1 MMPRS
6 IVTKVARATSRS
18 LQISRSNTRITAS
31 SQFAAAASLLPRTTV
46 VPRFFSTAGLSGNNI
61 TPDKQPVQPKEDMAA
76 PTVRAATE
84 LTDDEYHKLAD
95 QYMDRLVTHLEELQD
110 EREDIDVEYSV
121 CHAMIRIHV
130 RQPASNAQQQQ
141 AGVLTVSFNEGVGTY
156 VINKQPPNKQIW
168 LSSPKSGPKRY
179 DYVALGDGQN
189 EKEGTAKGEW
199 VYLRDNSTINQLF
212 RDELSIDLSMPVG
225 HYGEEEA

>member
-1 MMPRS
+1 MSRA
-6 IVTKVARATSRS
+6 IVTKAARATLHS
-18 LQISRSNTRITAS
+18 LQGISRNTRITS
-31 SQFAAAASLLPRTTV
+31 TPFAAASLLPRST
-46 VPRFFSTAGLSGNNI
+46 VPRFYSTAGPNGNMI
-61 TPDKQPVQPKEDMAA
+61 TPDKQPVQLKEEAA
-76 PTVRAATE
+76 PTVVRAATE

-110 EREDIDVEYSV
+110 EREDIDVEYS
-121 CHAMIRIHV
+121 
-130 RQPASNAQQQQ
+130 
-141 AGVLTVSFNEGVGTY
+141 AGVLTVSFDDGIGTY

-212 RDELSIDLSMPVG
+212 RDELQIDLSMPIG

>member
-1 MMPRS
+1 MSRA
-6 IVTKVARATSRS
+6 IVTKVARATLRS
-18 LQISRSNTRITAS
+18 LQGISRNTRITS
-31 SQFAAAASLLPRTTV
+31 TPFAAASLLPRST
-46 VPRFFSTAGLSGNNI
+46 VPRFYSTAGPNGNMI
-61 TPDKQPVQPKEDMAA
+61 TPDKQPVQPKEEAA
-76 PTVRAATE
+76 PTVVRAATE

-110 EREDIDVEYSV
+110 EREDIDVEYS
-121 CHAMIRIHV
+121 
-130 RQPASNAQQQQ
+130 
-141 AGVLTVSFNEGVGTY
+141 AGVLTVSFDDGIGTY

-212 RDELSIDLSMPVG
+212 RDELQIDLSMPVG

>member
-1 MMPRS
+1 MSRA
-6 IVTKVARATSRS
+6 IVTKAARATLHS
-18 LQISRSNTRITAS
+18 LQGISRNTRITS
-31 SQFAAAASLLPRTTV
+31 TPFAAASLLPRST
-46 VPRFFSTAGLSGNNI
+46 VPRFYSTAGPNGNMI
-61 TPDKQPVQPKEDMAA
+61 TPDKQPVQLKEEAA
-76 PTVRAATE
+76 PTVVRAATE

-121 CHAMIRIHV
+121 CHSLVRIVV
-130 RQPASNAQQQQ
+130 RDSDVLQ
-141 AGVLTVSFNEGVGTY
+141 AGVLTVSFDDGIGTY

-212 RDELSIDLSMPVG
+212 RDELQIDLSMPIG

>member
-1 MMPRS
+1 M
-6 IVTKVARATSRS
+6 
-18 LQISRSNTRITAS
+18 
-31 SQFAAAASLLPRTTV
+31 
-46 VPRFFSTAGLSGNNI
+46 I
-61 TPDKQPVQPKEDMAA
+61 TPDKQPVQLKEEAA
-76 PTVRAATE
+76 PTVVRAATE

-121 CHAMIRIHV
+121 CHSLVRIVV
-130 RQPASNAQQQQ
+130 RDSDVLQ
-141 AGVLTVSFNEGVGTY
+141 AGVLTVSFDDGIGTY

-212 RDELSIDLSMPVG
+212 RDELQIDLSMPIG

>member
-1 MMPRS
+1 MPRT

-18 LQISRSNTRITAS
+18 LQTVRNTRITPTP
-31 SQFAAAASLLPRTTV
+31 FAAASVLPRTT
-46 VPRFFSTAGLSGNNI
+46 VPRFFSTAGPNGNMI
-61 TPDKQPVQPKEDMAA
+61 TPDKQPVQPKEDAA
-76 PTVRAATE
+76 PSVVRAATE

-95 QYMDRLVTHLEELQD
+95 LYMDRLVTHLEELQD
-110 EREDIDVEYSV
+110 EREDIDVEYS
-121 CHAMIRIHV
+121 
-130 RQPASNAQQQQ
+130 
-141 AGVLTVSFNEGVGTY
+141 AGVLTVSFDDGIGTY

-212 RDELSIDLSMPVG
+212 RDELQIDLSMPVG

>member
-1 MMPRS
+1 MPRT
-6 IVTKVARATSRS
+6 IVTKVARATLRS
-18 LQISRSNTRITAS
+18 LQISRNTRITS
-31 SQFAAAASLLPRTTV
+31 TPFAAASLLPRAT
-46 VPRFFSTAGLSGNNI
+46 VPRFFSTAGPNGNII
-61 TPDKQPVQPKEDMAA
+61 TPDKQPVQPKEDAA
-76 PTVRAATE
+76 STVVRVATE

-110 EREDIDVEYSV
+110 EREDIDVEYS
-121 CHAMIRIHV
+121 
-130 RQPASNAQQQQ
+130 
-141 AGVLTVSFNEGVGTY
+141 AGVLTVSFDAGIGTY

-212 RDELSIDLSMPVG
+212 CDELQIDLSMPVG

>member
-1 MMPRS
+1 MPRS
-6 IVTKVARATSRS
+6 VVTKVARATSRS
-18 LQISRSNTRITAS
+18 LQISRSARVTAS
-31 SQFAAAASLLPRTTV
+31 SPFAAASLFPRTTV
-46 VPRFFSTAGLSGNNI
+46 VPRFYSSAGLNGNNI
-61 TPDKQPVQPKEDMAA
+61 TPDKQPVQPKEDTPA
-76 PTVRAATE
+76 PTVRAATD

-110 EREDIDVEYSV
+110 EREDIDVEYS
-121 CHAMIRIHV
+121 
-130 RQPASNAQQQQ
+130 
-141 AGVLTVSFNEGVGTY
+141 AGVLTVSFDDGIGTY

-212 RDELSIDLSMPVG
+212 RDELQIDLSMPVG

>member
-1 MMPRS
+1 MSRTG
-6 IVTKVARATSRS
+6 VTKAARTTLRS
-18 LQISRSNTRITAS
+18 LQGISRNTRITS
-31 SQFAAAASLLPRTTV
+31 TPFAAASLLPRAT
-46 VPRFFSTAGLSGNNI
+46 VPRFYSAAGPNGNMI
-61 TPDKQPVQPKEDMAA
+61 TPDKQPVQPKEEAA
-76 PTVRAATE
+76 PTVVRAATE

-121 CHAMIRIHV
+121 CHSLVRIVV
-130 RQPASNAQQQQ
+130 RDSDALQ
-141 AGVLTVSFNEGVGTY
+141 AGVLTVSFDDGIGTY

-212 RDELSIDLSMPVG
+212 RDELQIDLSMPVG

>member
-1 MMPRS
+1 MPRS

-18 LQISRSNTRITAS
+18 LQLSRTTPRITAS
-31 SQFAAAASLLPRTTV
+31 SPFAAASLIPRAGA
-46 VPRFFSTAGLSGNNI
+46 PRFFSSAGLNGNNI
-61 TPDKQPVQPKEDMAA
+61 TPDKQPVQPKEDTTAA
-76 PTVRAATE
+76 PTIRAATE

-110 EREDIDVEYSV
+110 EREDIDVEYS
-121 CHAMIRIHV
+121 
-130 RQPASNAQQQQ
+130 
-141 AGVLTVSFNEGVGTY
+141 AGVLTVSFDEGVGTY

-179 DYVALGDGQN
+179 DYVTLGDGQN
-189 EKEGTAKGEW
+189 DKEGTAKGEW

>member
-1 MMPRS
+1 MPRT
-6 IVTKVARATSRS
+6 IITKVARATSRS
-18 LQISRSNTRITAS
+18 LQISRASRITS
-31 SQFAAAASLLPRTTV
+31 TPFAAASLLPRAAA
-46 VPRFFSTAGLSGNNI
+46 PRFFTTASSNGGNI
-61 TPDKQPVQPKEDMAA
+61 TPDKQPVQPKEDAA
-76 PTVRAATE
+76 PSVVRAATE

-121 CHAMIRIHV
+121 CHALIRIHV
-130 RQPASNAQQQQ
+130 RESDPQQ
-141 AGVLTVSFNEGVGTY
+141 AGVLTVSFDDGIGTY

-179 DYVALGDGQN
+179 DYVAVGDGMN

-212 RDELSIDLSMPVG
+212 RDELQIDLSMPVG

>member
-1 MMPRS
+1 MSRTG
-6 IVTKVARATSRS
+6 VFKVARASLRS
-18 LQISRSNTRITAS
+18 LQGISRNTRITS
-31 SQFAAAASLLPRTTV
+31 TPFAAASLLPRAT
-46 VPRFFSTAGLSGNNI
+46 VPRFYSTAGPNGNMI
-61 TPDKQPVQPKEDMAA
+61 TPDKQPVQPKEEAA
-76 PTVRAATE
+76 PTVVRAATE

-110 EREDIDVEYSV
+110 EREDIDVEYS
-121 CHAMIRIHV
+121 
-130 RQPASNAQQQQ
+130 
-141 AGVLTVSFNEGVGTY
+141 AGVLTVSFDDGIGTY

-212 RDELSIDLSMPVG
+212 RDELQIDLSMPVG

>member
-1 MMPRS
+1 MSRT
-6 IVTKVARATSRS
+6 IVTKVARATLRS
-18 LQISRSNTRITAS
+18 LQGISRNTRITS
-31 SQFAAAASLLPRTTV
+31 TPFAAASLLPRAT
-46 VPRFFSTAGLSGNNI
+46 VPRFYSTAGPNGNMI
-61 TPDKQPVQPKEDMAA
+61 TPDKQPVQPKEEAA
-76 PTVRAATE
+76 PTVVRAATE

-110 EREDIDVEYSV
+110 EREDIDVEYS
-121 CHAMIRIHV
+121 
-130 RQPASNAQQQQ
+130 
-141 AGVLTVSFNEGVGTY
+141 AGVLTVSFDDGIGTY

-212 RDELSIDLSMPVG
+212 RDELQIDLSMPVG